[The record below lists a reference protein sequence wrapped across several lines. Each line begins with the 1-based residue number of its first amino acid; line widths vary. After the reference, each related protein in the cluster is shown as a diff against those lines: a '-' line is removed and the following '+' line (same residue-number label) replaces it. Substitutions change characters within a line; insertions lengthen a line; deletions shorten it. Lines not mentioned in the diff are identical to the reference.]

1 MAVAVDLQKVVEDAA
16 AYLYVWA
23 LKDIPQDLRDALV
36 AARERETS
44 IPGQR
49 VLDTII
55 KNVQVADNEKN
66 LVCQDTGIAVFYCR
80 VGEGFPLHPARIYQA
95 LYDGTER
102 ATIEHPLRSNTV
114 HTLTRQNTGQNV
126 GYRVPIVHWDF
137 VSGWDG
143 LDVKCVPKG
152 SGSENMS
159 FLKMCV
165 PADGV
170 KGVKKFVLESIVGA
184 GGKPCPPGIV
194 GVGIGGSADYAMHL
208 AKEAIARPVG
218 TRNHD
223 PEVARLEE
231 ELFELLNETGIGP
244 MGLGGDVTVLQCHV
258 EHADTHMT
266 LNPVA
271 VNYQCWAARRATAHV
286 SADGTDRLRPGS
298 LMAEH
303 RLTFPTT
310 EEAIRELRAGDS
322 VVVDGHIIGIRDR
335 TQIRMFDQGQR
346 PQMDLAGR
354 PAPPHGAERPQTR
367 RRTLREDVHRY
378 DYERAHGALH

>member
-1 MAVAVDLQKVVEDAA
+1 MLRSPQQTLLRAVEEAA
-16 AYLYVWA
+16 AHLYVWA
-23 LKDIPQDLRDALV
+23 LKDIPQDLRDAL
-36 AARERETS
+36 AGALDRETS
-44 IPGQR
+44 TPGRR
-49 VLDTII
+49 VLETILR
-55 KNVQVADNEKN
+55 NVEVADAERN
-66 LVCQDTGIAVFYCR
+66 LVCQDTGIPVYYCR
-80 VGEGFPLHPARIYQA
+80 VGDGFPLHPARIHEA
-95 LYDGTER
+95 LRAGTER

-114 HTLTRQNTGQNV
+114 HTLTRQNTGHNV
-126 GYRVPIVHWDF
+126 GHRVPIVHWDF
-137 VSGWDG
+137 VAGWEG

-170 KGVKKFVLESIVGA
+170 AGIKRFVLESIVDA

-218 TRNHD
+218 TRNPD
-223 PEVARLEE
+223 PEVAKLEQ

-244 MGLGGDVTVLQCHV
+244 MGLGGDVTVLQVHV

-286 SADGTDRLRPGS
+286 RPDGSVEYDR
-298 LMAEH
+298 
-303 RLTFPTT
+303 
-310 EEAIRELRAGDS
+310 EA
-322 VVVDGHIIGIRDR
+322 
-335 TQIRMFDQGQR
+335 
-346 PQMDLAGR
+346 
-354 PAPPHGAERPQTR
+354 
-367 RRTLREDVHRY
+367 
-378 DYERAHGALH
+378 